1 MSTRGSS
8 RGRGSTEMDASRWV
22 RAEHAGA
29 VVILAAL
36 VLAHWSEVAWPR
48 FVLAFVAIDAV
59 GYVPGALAF
68 RRARGGPIA
77 PIYHHL
83 YNLTHHYLVAAA
95 AVTLWAFTGGGLEW
109 AMLAV
114 PIHLSG
120 DRGFLGN
127 AFKPSAAPFE
137 SRA

>member
-1 MSTRGSS
+1 
-8 RGRGSTEMDASRWV
+8 MDGSRWV
-22 RAEHAGA
+22 RAEHAA
-29 VVILAAL
+29 VVVVLAAL
-36 VLAHWSEVAWPR
+36 VLTHWSEVAWPL
-48 FVLAFVAIDAV
+48 FVLAFVAIDVV

-83 YNLTHHYLVAAA
+83 YNLTHSYLAAAA
-95 AVTLWAFTGGGLEW
+95 AVALWAFTRGGVEW

-120 DRGFLGN
+120 DRGVLGN
-127 AFKPSAAPFE
+127 AFKSPAAPFE
-137 SRA
+137 SRT

>member
-1 MSTRGSS
+1 
-8 RGRGSTEMDASRWV
+8 MDTSRWV

-29 VVILAAL
+29 VV
-36 VLAHWSEVAWPR
+36 VLASMVLTHWPDVDWPR
-48 FVLAFVAIDAV
+48 FVLAFIAIDAV
-59 GYVPGALAF
+59 GYVPAALAF
-68 RRARGGPIA
+68 RRARGGPIP

-83 YNLTHHYLVAAA
+83 YNLTHSYLVAAG
-95 AVTLWAFTGGGLEW
+95 AVALWAFARGGTEW

-120 DRGFLGN
+120 DRGLLGN
-127 AFKPSAAPFE
+127 AFKRSAAPFE

>member
-8 RGRGSTEMDASRWV
+8 RGRGSTEMDAARWV

-29 VVILAAL
+29 VVVLAAL
-36 VLAHWSEVAWPR
+36 VLTHWSEVAWPL

-68 RRARGGPIA
+68 RRAHGGPIA

-83 YNLTHHYLVAAA
+83 YNLTHSYLVAAT
-95 AVTLWAFTGGGLEW
+95 AVALWAFARGGVEW

-120 DRGFLGN
+120 DRGILGN
-127 AFKPSAAPFE
+127 VFKSPAAPFE

>member
-1 MSTRGSS
+1 VSTRGSS
-8 RGRGSTEMDASRWV
+8 RARGSTEMDAAGWT

-29 VVILAAL
+29 VVVLAAL
-36 VLAHWSEVAWPR
+36 VLTHWPDVAWPR
-48 FVLAFVAIDAV
+48 FVLAFVAIDLV

-83 YNLTHHYLVAAA
+83 YNVTHNYLVAAA
-95 AVTLWAFTGGGLEW
+95 AVALWAFARGGGEW

-120 DRGFLGN
+120 DRGVLGN
-127 AFKPSAAPFE
+127 VFKSAAAPFE

>member
-1 MSTRGSS
+1 VSTRGSS
-8 RGRGSTEMDASRWV
+8 RGRGSTEMDATRWI

-29 VVILAAL
+29 VVVLTAL
-36 VLAHWSEVAWPR
+36 VLTHWLDVAWPR
-48 FVLAFVAIDAV
+48 FVLAFVAIDVV
-59 GYVPGALAF
+59 GYVPGILAF

-83 YNLTHHYLVAAA
+83 YNVTHSYLVAVA
-95 AVTLWAFTGGGLEW
+95 AVGLWAFARGGFEW

-120 DRGFLGN
+120 DRGILGN
-127 AFKPSAAPFE
+127 VFKSPAAPFV

>member
-1 MSTRGSS
+1 
-8 RGRGSTEMDASRWV
+8 MDAARWI

-29 VVILAAL
+29 VAVLTVL
-36 VLAHWSEVAWPR
+36 VLAHRADVAWPR
-48 FVLAFVAIDAV
+48 FVLAFVAIDLV

-83 YNLTHHYLVAAA
+83 YNVTHSYLVAAA
-95 AVTLWAFTGGGLEW
+95 AAALWALAGGGVEW
-109 AMLAV
+109 AMLAL

-120 DRGFLGN
+120 DRGLLGN
-127 AFKPSAAPFE
+127 AFKPPAAPFE
-137 SRA
+137 ARA

>member
-1 MSTRGSS
+1 
-8 RGRGSTEMDASRWV
+8 MDATRWT

-29 VVILAAL
+29 VVVLAAL
-36 VLAHWSEVAWPR
+36 VLTHWPDVAWSR
-48 FVLAFVAIDAV
+48 FVLAFVAIDLV
-59 GYVPGALAF
+59 GYVPGVLAF
-68 RRARGGPIA
+68 RRVRGGPIA

-83 YNLTHHYLVAAA
+83 YNVTHSYLVAAA
-95 AVTLWAFTGGGLEW
+95 VVGLWAFTRGGLEW

-120 DRGFLGN
+120 DRGVLGSG
-127 AFKPSAAPFE
+127 FKSPAAPFV

>member
-1 MSTRGSS
+1 MR
-8 RGRGSTEMDASRWV
+8 ASQWV

-29 VVILAAL
+29 VVVLAAL
-36 VLAHWSEVAWPR
+36 VVAHWSEVAWPR
-48 FVLAFVAIDAV
+48 FILAFVAIDVV
-59 GYVPGALAF
+59 GYLPGALAF

-77 PIYHHL
+77 PVYHHL
-83 YNLTHHYLVAAA
+83 YNVTHSYLIAAA
-95 AVTLWAFTGGGLEW
+95 AVALWAFARGGAEW

-120 DRGFLGN
+120 DRGLLGN
-127 AFKPSAAPFE
+127 AFKPSAAAFE